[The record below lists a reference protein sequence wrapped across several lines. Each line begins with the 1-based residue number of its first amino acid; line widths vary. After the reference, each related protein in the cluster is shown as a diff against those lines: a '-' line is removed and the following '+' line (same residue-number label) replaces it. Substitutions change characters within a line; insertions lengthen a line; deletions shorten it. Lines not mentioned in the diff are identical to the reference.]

1 MEIMGAHSVTHRC
14 TTLVLGSGVA
24 GLTYAL
30 RAAQHG
36 PVLILTKKFRSDSST
51 NRAQGGLAAVLDPT
65 DSFDLHV
72 ADTLEAGAG
81 LCRRDVVE
89 LVIREGPGL
98 VRSLAELG
106 ATFAHTAGDSEGLDL
121 GLEGGHSRR
130 RIVHAKDRTGQEI
143 ESTLLAAVASNSQ
156 ITLLEQHL
164 AIDLWVGADGAGRRC
179 YGASF
184 LDQEMEA
191 TGLVRAEQTMLST
204 GGCGKVY
211 LYTTNPDIATADG
224 VAMAARAG
232 CWLGNMEMVQFHP
245 TCLHHPEAKSF
256 LISEA
261 VRGEGAVLR
270 NLAGEEFM
278 NDRHPL
284 GSLAPRDVVAR
295 EIDRETKLRG
305 DKFVVLDASSIG
317 EERFRKRFPLISECL
332 KTYGIVGGRDPIPV
346 VPAAHYMCGG
356 VPVDLDGRTEID
368 GLFASG
374 EVAFT
379 GVHGANRLA
388 SNSLLEASVLAERAG
403 AIAPRPAEGPEPPPP
418 PPGTN
423 LPQADQGVIL
433 DHVWDAVRNL
443 MLNYMGLVRSRGRL
457 DRAVTRLAEMRE
469 WSDDLYRRSTPS
481 SDLVELR
488 NISLAGLIM
497 AMSARAREESR
508 GLHTRLDFPETDPVP
523 RESWTRVGEGGVEV
537 ELRPLGS
544 SHSTLPVVEPGW
556 RERL

>member
-1 MEIMGAHSVTHRC
+1 MSAHSVTHRC

-30 RAAQHG
+30 RVAQFG
-36 PVLILTKKFRSDSST
+36 PVLILTKKSRSDSST
-51 NRAQGGLAAVLDPT
+51 NRAQGGLAAVLSPT

-72 ADTLEAGAG
+72 AATLEAGAG

-89 LVIREGPGL
+89 AVVREGPAL
-98 VRSLAELG
+98 IRSLTELG
-106 ATFAHTAGDSEGLDL
+106 ATFAHRDGDSEGLDL

-130 RIVHAKDRTGQEI
+130 RIVHSKDRTGQEI
-143 ESTLLAAVASNSQ
+143 ESTLLAAVAKHPE
-156 ITLLEQHL
+156 ITVLEQHL
-164 AIDLWVGADGAGRRC
+164 ALDLWVGAAEVGRRC

-184 LDQEMEA
+184 LDQETGA
-191 TGLVRAEQTMLST
+191 TGLVRADHTMLST

-211 LYTTNPDIATADG
+211 RYTTNPDIATADG

-232 CWLGNMEMVQFHP
+232 CSLGNMEMVQFHP
-245 TCLHHPEAKSF
+245 SCLHHSEAKSF

-270 NLAGEEFM
+270 NLAGDEFM
-278 NDRHPL
+278 EGLHPL

-295 EIDRETKLRG
+295 EIDRETKRRG
-305 DKFVVLDASSIG
+305 DKFVFLDASSIG
-317 EERFRKRFPLISECL
+317 EKRFRERFPTISARLE
-332 KTYGIVGGRDPIPV
+332 TFGIVGGRDPIPV

-356 VPVDLDGRTEID
+356 VVVDLDGRTEVE

-403 AIAPRPAEGPEPPPP
+403 GITPQPAEGPEPPPP
-418 PPGTN
+418 PPPGTDPP
-423 LPQADQGVIL
+423 LPDQGVIL
-433 DHVWDAVRNL
+433 DHEWDAVRSL

-457 DRAVTRLAEMRE
+457 DRAVTRLAEMKE
-469 WSDDLYRRSTPS
+469 WSGDLYRTSQPS
-481 SDLVELR
+481 SDLTELR

-497 AMSARAREESR
+497 ATAARAREESR
-508 GLHTRLDFPETDPVP
+508 GLHTRVDFPETDPVP
-523 RESWTRVGEGGVEV
+523 RESWSRVGEGGVEV
-537 ELRPLGS
+537 TLRPLES
-544 SHSTLPVVEPGW
+544 
-556 RERL
+556 

>member
-1 MEIMGAHSVTHRC
+1 
-14 TTLVLGSGVA
+14 VA

-164 AIDLWVGADGAGRRC
+164 AIDLWVGGDSVGRRC

-184 LDQEMEA
+184 LDQETGA

-317 EERFRKRFPLISECL
+317 EKRFRERFPVISGRLE
-332 KTYGIVGGRDPIPV
+332 TYGIVGGRDPIPV

-356 VPVDLDGRTEID
+356 VAVDLDGRTEID

-403 AIAPRPAEGPEPPPP
+403 AIAPHPAEGPEPPPP
-418 PPGTN
+418 RPGAN
-423 LPQADQGVIL
+423 PPQADQGVIL
-433 DHVWDAVRNL
+433 DHEWDAVRNL

-469 WSDDLYRRSTPS
+469 WSNDLYRRSTPS

-488 NISLAGLIM
+488 NISLAGLTM

-523 RESWTRVGEGGVEV
+523 RESWCRVGEGGLEV

-544 SHSTLPVVEPGW
+544 SEPALPTE
-556 RERL
+556 

>member
-1 MEIMGAHSVTHRC
+1 MGAEAIAHRC

-24 GLTYAL
+24 GLTYSL
-30 RAAQHG
+30 RAAQYG

-51 NRAQGGLAAVLDPT
+51 NRAQGGLAAVLSPT

-89 LVIREGPGL
+89 LVVREGPAL
-98 VRSLAELG
+98 VRSLTELG
-106 ATFAHTAGDSEGLDL
+106 ATFEHTADDSDGLDL

-130 RIVHAKDRTGQEI
+130 RIVHSKDRTGQEI
-143 ESTLLAAVASNSQ
+143 ESTLLSAVAKHAE
-156 ITLLEQHL
+156 ITLLEHHL
-164 AIDLWVGADGAGRRC
+164 ALDLWVGEAGGRLRC

-184 LDQEMEA
+184 LDQETGA
-191 TGLVRAEQTMLST
+191 TGLVRSEHTMLST

-211 LYTTNPDIATADG
+211 RYTTNPDIATADG

-232 CWLGNMEMVQFHP
+232 CSLGNMEMVQFHP

-278 NDRHPL
+278 RGHHPR
-284 GSLAPRDVVAR
+284 GSLAPRDVVAL
-295 EIDRETKLRG
+295 EIDRETKRRG
-305 DKFVVLDASSIG
+305 DKFVLLDTSVIG
-317 EERFRKRFPLISECL
+317 EDRFQERFPVITARLAE
-332 KTYGIVGGRDPIPV
+332 YGIVAGRDPIPV

-356 VPVDLDGRTEID
+356 VAVDLDGHTEID
-368 GLFASG
+368 GLFAAG

-403 AIAPRPAEGPEPPPP
+403 AVAPQPAEGPEPPPP
-418 PPGTN
+418 LPPGTDPP
-423 LPQADQGVIL
+423 LPDQGVIL
-433 DHVWDAVRNL
+433 DHEWDAVRSL
-443 MLNYMGLVRSRGRL
+443 MLNYMGLVRSSGRL
-457 DRAVTRLAEMRE
+457 DRAVTRLAEMRA
-469 WSDDLYRRSTPS
+469 WSDDLYRTSKPS
-481 SDLVELR
+481 SDLAELR

-508 GLHTRLDFPETDPVP
+508 GLHTRVDFPETDPVP
-523 RESWTRVGEGGVEV
+523 NESWSRVGEGGVEV
-537 ELRPLGS
+537 TLRPLGVS
-544 SHSTLPVVEPGW
+544 EPGPSVD
-556 RERL
+556 

>member
-1 MEIMGAHSVTHRC
+1 MGAQSVTHRC

-30 RAAQHG
+30 RVAQYG

-81 LCRRDVVE
+81 LCRRDAVEVV
-89 LVIREGPGL
+89 VREGPAL
-98 VRSLAELG
+98 VHRLAELG
-106 ATFAHTAGDSEGLDL
+106 ATFAHTSDDSEGLNL

-130 RIVHAKDRTGQEI
+130 RIVHSKDRTGQEI
-143 ESTLLAAVASNSQ
+143 ESTLLAAVAKHPE
-156 ITLLEQHL
+156 IELLEQHL
-164 AIDLWVGADGAGRRC
+164 ALDLWVGANGGRRRC
-179 YGASF
+179 YGVSF
-184 LDQEMEA
+184 LDQETGT
-191 TGLVRAEQTMLST
+191 TGLVRSEHTMLST

-211 LYTTNPDIATADG
+211 RYTTNPDIATADG

-232 CWLGNMEMVQFHP
+232 CSLGNMEMVQFHP

-278 NDRHPL
+278 NGRHPL
-284 GSLAPRDVVAR
+284 CSLAPRDVVAR
-295 EIDRETKLRG
+295 EIDRETKRRG
-305 DKFVVLDASSIG
+305 DKFVLLDTSGIG
-317 EERFRKRFPLISECL
+317 ESRFKKRFPAISERL
-332 KTYGIVGGRDPIPV
+332 AEYGIVAGRDPIPV

-356 VPVDLDGRTEID
+356 VAVDLDGRTEID
-368 GLFASG
+368 GLFAAG

-403 AIAPRPAEGPEPPPP
+403 AVAPQPAGGPEPPPP
-418 PPGTN
+418 SPPGTD
-423 LPQADQGVIL
+423 LPLPDQGVIL
-433 DHVWDAVRNL
+433 DHEWDAVRSL

-469 WSDDLYRRSTPS
+469 WSDDLYRTSKPS
-481 SDLVELR
+481 SDLAELR

-497 AMSARAREESR
+497 AMSARVREESR

-523 RESWTRVGEGGVEV
+523 RESWSWVGEGGVEV
-537 ELRPLGS
+537 ELRPLGAPGPA
-544 SHSTLPVVEPGW
+544 LPVD
-556 RERL
+556 

>member
-1 MEIMGAHSVTHRC
+1 MGAHSVTHRC

>member
-1 MEIMGAHSVTHRC
+1 MSAHSATHRC

-30 RAAQHG
+30 RAAQYG

-81 LCRRDVVE
+81 LCRRDAVEVV
-89 LVIREGPGL
+89 VREGPAL
-98 VRSLAELG
+98 VRRLAELG
-106 ATFAHTAGDSEGLDL
+106 ATFAHTSDDSEGLNL

-130 RIVHAKDRTGQEI
+130 RIVHSKDRTGQEI
-143 ESTLLAAVASNSQ
+143 ESTLLAAVAKHPD
-156 ITLLEQHL
+156 IELLEQHL
-164 AIDLWVGADGAGRRC
+164 VLDLWVGADGVRRRC
-179 YGASF
+179 YGVSF
-184 LDQEMEA
+184 LDQETGT
-191 TGLVRAEQTMLST
+191 TGLVRSEHTMLST

-211 LYTTNPDIATADG
+211 RYTTNPDIATADG

-232 CWLGNMEMVQFHP
+232 CSLGNMEMVQFHP

-278 NDRHPL
+278 NGRHPL
-284 GSLAPRDVVAR
+284 GSLAPRDVAAR
-295 EIDRETKLRG
+295 EIDRETKRRG
-305 DKFVVLDASSIG
+305 DKFVLLDTSGIG
-317 EERFRKRFPLISECL
+317 ESRFKKRFPAISERL
-332 KTYGIVGGRDPIPV
+332 AEYGIVAGRDPIPV

-356 VPVDLDGRTEID
+356 VAVDLDGRTEID
-368 GLFASG
+368 GLFAAG

-403 AIAPRPAEGPEPPPP
+403 AVAPPPAGGPEPPPP
-418 PPGTN
+418 SPPGTDPP
-423 LPQADQGVIL
+423 LPDQGVIL
-433 DHVWDAVRNL
+433 DHEWDAVRSL

-469 WSDDLYRRSTPS
+469 WSDDLYRTSKPS
-481 SDLVELR
+481 SDLAELR

-523 RESWTRVGEGGVEV
+523 RESWSRFGEGGVEV
-537 ELRPLGS
+537 TLRPLGS
-544 SHSTLPVVEPGW
+544 SKPAPLVD
-556 RERL
+556 

>member
-1 MEIMGAHSVTHRC
+1 MSEPSITYRC
-14 TTLVLGSGVA
+14 STLVLGSGVA

-30 RAAQHG
+30 RAAEHG

-65 DSFDLHV
+65 DSFELHV
-72 ADTLEAGAG
+72 ADTMEAGAG
-81 LCRRDVVE
+81 LCRREVVE
-89 LVIREGPGL
+89 LVVREGPAL
-98 VRSLAELG
+98 VRSLIKLG
-106 ATFAHTAGDSEGLDL
+106 ASFAPADGDSEDLDL

-130 RIVHAKDRTGQEI
+130 RIVHSKDRTGQEI
-143 ESTLLAAVASNSQ
+143 ESTLLAAVAEHSE

-164 AIDLWVGADGAGRRC
+164 ALDLWVGEDGGGLRC

-184 LDQEMEA
+184 FDQETGA
-191 TGLVRAEQTMLST
+191 TGLVRADHTMLST

-211 LYTTNPDIATADG
+211 RYTTNPDIATADG

-232 CWLGNMEMVQFHP
+232 CSLGNMEMVQFHP
-245 TCLHHPEAKSF
+245 TCLHHADAKTF

-270 NLAGEEFM
+270 NMAGEEFM
-278 NDRHPL
+278 KDRHPL

-295 EIDRETKLRG
+295 EIDRETKRRG
-305 DKFVVLDASSIG
+305 DKFVLLDTSGIG
-317 EERFRKRFPLISECL
+317 EDRFTERFPVISARLLE
-332 KTYGIVGGRDPIPV
+332 YGIVAGRDPIPV

-356 VPVDLDGRTEID
+356 VAVDLDGRTEID
-368 GLFASG
+368 GLFAAG

-403 AIAPRPAEGPEPPPP
+403 AIVPRPVEGPEPPPP
-418 PPGTN
+418 PPPGTDPP
-423 LPQADQGVIL
+423 LADQGVIL
-433 DHVWDAVRNL
+433 DHEWDAVRSL

-469 WSDDLYRRSTPS
+469 WSEDLYGASRPS
-481 SDLVELR
+481 SDLAELR
-488 NISLAGLIM
+488 NISLVGLIM
-497 AMSARAREESR
+497 AMSAREREESR
-508 GLHTRLDFPETDPVP
+508 GLHTRLDFPEMDPVP
-523 RESWTRVGEGGVEV
+523 RESWSRLGEGGVEV
-537 ELRPLGS
+537 TLRPLETS
-544 SHSTLPVVEPGW
+544 DSAPS
-556 RERL
+556 